1 MKVKAMIKQ
10 NNLLREQMTPF
21 NRSYY
26 EDMILAMRAS
36 NVDAVRAEELL
47 LEAADLLLKGQA
59 KGRNAEQIFG
69 ENPGDYFKDVMD
81 SVPSRAPRSR
91 LKNSLMIS
99 WSALTIL
106 FGAMGIAGLIMQWS
120 GGPEEIFGQLSIFT
134 LVIVGAGSVVLVE
147 LLMKWM
153 ASLAEDDSP
162 KPKTFDIKGLGLYI
176 GIAVIA
182 VFAGIFLDNLFPVIR
197 ISPWVSLALAAAGGL
212 GLKVIFFRS

>member
-1 MKVKAMIKQ
+1 MIKQ

-59 KGRNAEQIFG
+59 KGRNAKQIFG

>member
-59 KGRNAEQIFG
+59 KGRNAKQIFG

-106 FGAMGIAGLIMQWS
+106 FGAMGLAGLIMQWS